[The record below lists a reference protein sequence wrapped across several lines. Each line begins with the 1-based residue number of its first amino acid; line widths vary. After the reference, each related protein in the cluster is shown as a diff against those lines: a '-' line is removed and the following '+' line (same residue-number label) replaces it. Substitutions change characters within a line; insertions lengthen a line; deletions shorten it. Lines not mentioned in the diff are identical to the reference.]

1 MNVIQNA
8 RENIQGETTTGKF
21 VKQERETLYQ
31 YRKNNK
37 RITKDC
43 FHSTFPRFKSYTS
56 ANAYACDG
64 VLFAFGKQD
73 YQKAT
78 SDLHGNDCSTVNK
91 AYHWF
96 DCNSNKVMSVSQH
109 KLRGGSLE
117 LTSLQP
123 ITERTMRNRIAD
135 VRKLQPELNRVS
147 DDMLRAALLKE
158 LNAEIW
164 INKHYQVAVYRG
176 KEADELV
183 HIDELKGRCM
193 WLSIKRRDK
202 KPVNNWQDFQTIKN
216 VLSGEDCDA
225 IQIYPAERHLVNT
238 ANQYH
243 LICLPADEEL
253 PFGWKKRMVNTSS
266 GLSTGG
272 ARQDYSGS

>member
-1 MNVIQNA
+1 MGA
-8 RENIQGETTTGKF
+8 
-21 VKQERETLYQ
+21 
-31 YRKNNK
+31 
-37 RITKDC
+37 D
-43 FHSTFPRFKSYTS
+43 
-56 ANAYACDG
+56 
-64 VLFAFGKQD
+64 
-73 YQKAT
+73 
-78 SDLHGNDCSTVNK
+78 
-91 AYHWF
+91 
-96 DCNSNKVMSVSQH
+96 MSVSQN

-216 VLSGEDCDA
+216 VLAGEDCDA